1 VTVSADIWLR
11 AKCGDDTLRRG
22 APSLARMQNYRQLS
36 VWRKAHAVALNIHRV
51 TESIPKNHNG
61 ELISQIRASAVSI
74 PTNIVEGS
82 SRGTDRDFAKFVRIA
97 IGSASEREY
106 QLHFAADSGL
116 LPRADFEARQ
126 LEVVEIRRML
136 IGLLKKLRAAPR

>member
-1 VTVSADIWLR
+1 
-11 AKCGDDTLRRG
+11 
-22 APSLARMQNYRQLS
+22 MQNYRQLS

-51 TESIPKNHNG
+51 TGAIPKSNNG

-74 PTNIVEGS
+74 PTNIVEGA
-82 SRGTDRDFAKFVRIA
+82 SRGTDRDFAKFVQIA
-97 IGSASEREY
+97 IGSASELEY

-116 LPRADFEARQ
+116 LPRQEFEARQ

>member
-1 VTVSADIWLR
+1 MTDRAGLRSEASRGDEGLRLVACTFAD
-11 AKCGDDTLRRG
+11 
-22 APSLARMQNYRQLS
+22 MQNYRQLS

-51 TESIPKNHNG
+51 TESIPKQHNG

-74 PTNIVEGS
+74 PTNIVEGA
-82 SRGTDRDFAKFVRIA
+82 SRGTDRDFAKFVQIA
-97 IGSASEREY
+97 IGSASELEY

-126 LEVVEIRRML
+126 PEVVEIRRML
-136 IGLLKKLRAAPR
+136 IGLLKKLRGTPR